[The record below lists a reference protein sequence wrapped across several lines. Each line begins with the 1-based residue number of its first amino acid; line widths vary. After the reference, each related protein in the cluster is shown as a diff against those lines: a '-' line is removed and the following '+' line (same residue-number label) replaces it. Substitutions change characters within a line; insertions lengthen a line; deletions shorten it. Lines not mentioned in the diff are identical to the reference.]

1 MSDAIPNDQYI
12 DTIELNLGNILN
24 PVPAIYTGEFNGVI
38 GTDISVPVGG
48 GVQLYPAAFDS
59 CAITFDAAIVNQ
71 TSTMVLTLDPKNSL
85 STSATILISTPR
97 HYTNDILATSQLPV
111 ASSMVCANYSSGVAT
126 TPTCAG
132 NTVLFTITASNI
144 LTATTTSSFSF
155 GVKSMTSPPTLQPS
169 DSFTITSY
177 IGSYQV
183 DTCTIYA
190 TGLIANTLTSVVI
203 TPLSTMTVNT
213 NVGLRFDLTL
223 PDFCDQ
229 YDDLQIT
236 FPS

>member
-1 MSDAIPNDQYI
+1 M
-12 DTIELNLGNILN
+12 
-24 PVPAIYTGEFNGVI
+24 I
-38 GTDISVPVGG
+38 GTDVSVPVGG
-48 GVQLYPAAFDS
+48 GVQLQAAAFDS
-59 CAITFDAAIVNQ
+59 CSVTFDAAVVNQ
-71 TSTMVLTLDPKNSL
+71 TSALVLTLDPKNSL
-85 STSATILISTPR
+85 SSSATILISTPR
-97 HYTNDILATSQLPV
+97 HYTNDILTTSQLPV

-132 NTVLFTITASNI
+132 NTVLFTITASNL
-144 LTATTTSSFSF
+144 LTATTSTSFSF
-155 GVKSMTSPPTLQPS
+155 GVKSMVSPPTLQPS

-183 DTCTIYA
+183 DTCTVYA

-223 PDFCDQ
+223 ADFCNE

>member
-1 MSDAIPNDQYI
+1 M
-12 DTIELNLGNILN
+12 GNILN

-38 GTDISVPVGG
+38 GSDVSVPVGG

-59 CAITFDAAIVNQ
+59 CSITFDSAIVNQ

-85 STSATILISTPR
+85 SSAATILISTPR
-97 HYTNDILATSQLPV
+97 RYTNDILTTSQLPI

-132 NTVLFTITASNI
+132 NTVLFTITASNL
-144 LTATTTSSFSF
+144 LTATTTTSFSF
-155 GVKSMTSPPTLQPS
+155 GVRSMMSPPTLQPS

-177 IGSYQV
+177 IGAYQV

-203 TPLSTMTVNT
+203 TPISTMTVNT

-229 YDDLQIT
+229 NDDLQIT